1 MGDLYLLQGIFPTQG
16 SEPRPHTLWADSL
29 PTEPPGKPWEPA
41 VGGGRGKVPALWV
54 ADPVEKEIVNQIFA
68 QMETF
73 KLCQEGGRM
82 RIGD

>member
-16 SEPRPHTLWADSL
+16 SDPRPHTVWADSL
-29 PTEPPGKPWEPA
+29 PTEPPEKPWEPA
-41 VGGGRGKVPALWV
+41 VGGKKVPALWG
-54 ADPVEKEIVNQIFA
+54 ADLLEKEIANQIFA

-82 RIGD
+82 RNGD